1 MQNQYEFL
9 SEKIMG
15 IPKALLYH
23 CSHEDGKVPCVIA
36 ENFYLDEEGNLFL
49 SIPNESC
56 YHFFQED
63 KFAARMF
70 LYKKGFTY
78 SLNLSGC
85 GQIVKMGE
93 SNKFNY
99 YGFDPDK
106 LIVKIKVGR
115 IEYNDLTIKSW
126 EEQIDQFIEKV
137 LTKISGYLSNL
148 FFPEKKSLKTWP

>member
-9 SEKIMG
+9 SQKIMG

-23 CSHEDGKVPCVIA
+23 CSHEDGKVPCVVA
-36 ENFYLDEEGNLFL
+36 QNFYLDEEGNLLL

-56 YHFFQED
+56 YYFFRED

-78 SLNLSGC
+78 TLNLSGS
-85 GQIVKMGE
+85 GE
-93 SNKFNY
+93 VVEADEDIKLKYPGFN
-99 YGFDPDK
+99 PER
-106 LIVKIKVGR
+106 LVVKIKVGR

-126 EEQIDQFIEKV
+126 EEQIDQFIDKM
-137 LTKISGYLSNL
+137 LTKISGYLTNL
-148 FFPEKKSLKTWP
+148 LFPEKKSLKTWP